1 MSIDL
6 IIRSGSGQVD
16 IALLKDRVLTE
27 LHTEKSDKGFGVG
40 DIYLGKVHKVAP
52 SLNAAFV
59 DVGYEKDAFLHY
71 FDLGPHYKNTYNYT
85 KGSLNGAI
93 TSGDLSKWKIEPDID
108 KNGRIDKVISAS
120 QNLLV
125 QIAKEPINTKGPRLS
140 AEVTLAGRYAV
151 LVPFTNKISISS
163 RIKEH
168 EERDRLRLLYKS
180 IKPANCGLIIRTQ
193 ASKKK
198 VAELDADI
206 RSLTQRW
213 DLLQK
218 NMLNAK
224 APKRVLGELDRTS
237 AVLRDLL
244 TAEFNNIHV
253 DDELMAEE
261 IAQYV
266 ERIAPEKKG
275 IVKYYRG
282 KLDIFDQFTINRQ
295 IKACFGRHVPLTNG
309 AYLIVEHTEAM
320 HVIDVNS
327 GSRKGG
333 GQKDQEQIALEINIE
348 AAKEIAR
355 ILRLRDMGG
364 IVAVDFIDL
373 YNAGN
378 RRELHK
384 ALKEAM
390 ATDKAKH
397 NVLAPSRF
405 GVVEITRQRVRPETD
420 IETAEGCPTCGGSG
434 KIGAPILIL
443 DEMKST
449 LKRVIEDEKPGNLIL
464 KVHPF
469 IHAYMTKGFWNNPA
483 KKWSKELGNKLDVR
497 SDGAIPMLDYRIE
510 DGKGNEYEH

>member
-6 IIRSGSGQVD
+6 IIRSGSGKVD
-16 IALLKDRVLTE
+16 IAMLKDRVLTE
-27 LHTEKSDKGFGVG
+27 LHHERSDKGFGVG

-71 FDLGPHYKNTYNYT
+71 FDLGPHFKNTFNYT
-85 KGSLNGAI
+85 KAASSGTAK
-93 TSGDLSKWKIEPDID
+93 TSDLAGWKIEPDID
-108 KNGRIDKVISAS
+108 KNGRIDKVLSAS
-120 QNLLV
+120 QNILV

-140 AEVTLAGRYAV
+140 AEITLAGRYAV

-163 RIKEH
+163 RIKEP
-168 EERDRLRLLYKS
+168 EERDRLRRLYKS

-206 RSLTQRW
+206 RSLTERW
-213 DLLQK
+213 DMLFRNLK
-218 NMLNAK
+218 NARP
-224 APKRVLGELDRTS
+224 PKRVLGELDRTS

-253 DDELMAEE
+253 DDESLAEE
-261 IAQYV
+261 IGQYI

-275 IVKYYRG
+275 IVKHYRG
-282 KLDIFDQFTINRQ
+282 KLDIFDQFTVNRQ
-295 IKACFGRHVPLTNG
+295 IKACFGRHVPLGNG

-333 GQKDQEQIALEINIE
+333 GEKDQEQNALEINVE
-348 AAKEIAR
+348 AAQEIAR

-364 IVAVDFIDL
+364 IIAIDFIDL
-373 YNAGN
+373 YNAAN
-378 RRELHK
+378 RRALHK
-384 ALKEAM
+384 ALKDAM

-405 GVVEITRQRVRPETD
+405 GVVEVTRQRVRPETEID
-420 IETAEGCPTCGGSG
+420 TSESCPTCNGTGTV
-434 KIGAPILIL
+434 GAPILII
-443 DEMKST
+443 DEIETT
-449 LKRVIEDEKPGNLIL
+449 LRRVIDEEKPKDLVL

-469 IHAYMTKGFWNNPA
+469 IHAYLTRGFFSSIE
-483 KKWSKELGNKLDVR
+483 KKWRKKLGKRIEVR
-497 SDGAIPMLDYRIE
+497 RDGAISYLEYRIE
-510 DGKGNEYEH
+510 DSKGNEYEH